1 MLHPKCSKIASQQKQ
16 ILHQSMWF
24 SYGVY
29 QPFKHL
35 NWCRSFVHMVWNYTE
50 INFWETQ
57 RASRKIAGHDSQ
69 SIVNSCPYSSVK
81 RITKSQHTLSFSLSL
96 SLNPLIII
104 QIQRIFIGA
113 SPLASIKGVTLDSP
127 TMSKVCKRLLFN
139 PVQIS
144 VHQVSCFLPRI
155 SKTVPSNSEVVV
167 GMRTS

>member
-1 MLHPKCSKIASQQKQ
+1 MCCIQNAQRLHHNKNRSCTSPCGFHMAFISLLNISTGAGALSIWFGTIRKSIFGKPSEPPERLLDMIPSQLSIHVRTQVLNVSQKAST
-16 ILHQSMWF
+16 
-24 SYGVY
+24 
-29 QPFKHL
+29 HL
-35 NWCRSFVHMVWNYTE
+35 AF
-50 INFWETQ
+50 
-57 RASRKIAGHDSQ
+57 
-69 SIVNSCPYSSVK
+69 
-81 RITKSQHTLSFSLSL
+81 LSL